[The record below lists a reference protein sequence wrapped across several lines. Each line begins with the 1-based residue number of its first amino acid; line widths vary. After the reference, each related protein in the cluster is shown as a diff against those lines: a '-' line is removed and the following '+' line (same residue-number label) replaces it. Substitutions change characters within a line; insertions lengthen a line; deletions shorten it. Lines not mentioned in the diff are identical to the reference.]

1 MIRTLVAAAV
11 AACIAGPALADADAA
26 IKYRQNAMK
35 AIGSQMGSIV
45 AILKGEIDNKAAL
58 GEHAAL
64 IGAATNI
71 TITKPAFMTNTDG
84 KGDLKTTAIGAVW
97 TDWAKFE
104 AGLMDL
110 EKAGNAAAAAGA
122 DIGMDEVKA
131 LGAAC
136 KACHDN
142 FREKK

>member
-97 TDWAKFE
+97 TLKKPVTPPPPRAPTSVWTRSRPWGPPAKPVTTTSAKRSKRHE
-104 AGLMDL
+104 
-110 EKAGNAAAAAGA
+110 
-122 DIGMDEVKA
+122 
-131 LGAAC
+131 
-136 KACHDN
+136 
-142 FREKK
+142 R